1 MILCYSGTGNSRYIA
16 QRIADE
22 LQDNI
27 IDLNEKI
34 KTNNYSSIETGGDV
48 ILVVP
53 TYAWR
58 IPKIV
63 SNWLYKTKFFGA

>member
-34 KTNNYSSIETGGDV
+34 KTNNYSSIEIGDDV

-53 TYAWR
+53 TYDYF
-58 IPKIV
+58 
-63 SNWLYKTKFFGA
+63 LLGTL

>member
-27 IDLNEKI
+27 IDLNK
-34 KTNNYSSIETGGDV
+34 KTLFLRKMLLIE
-48 ILVVP
+48 
-53 TYAWR
+53 
-58 IPKIV
+58 
-63 SNWLYKTKFFGA
+63 

>member
-34 KTNNYSSIETGGDV
+34 KTNNY
-48 ILVVP
+48 
-53 TYAWR
+53 R
-58 IPKIV
+58 Q
-63 SNWLYKTKFFGA
+63 